1 MNMSDIVRATAARM
15 VDVEIDV
22 DHIFCSVAIG
32 EYAFMQGDE
41 ATAFI
46 EEARQLWES
55 CGDVTMSECYA
66 CLAEPYAID

>member
-15 VDVEIDV
+15 AEVEIDV
-22 DHIFCSVAIG
+22 DTAFGSVAIG

-41 ATAFI
+41 ADDFI
-46 EEARQLWES
+46 AAAKELWES
-55 CGDVTMSECYA
+55 CGDVTMDECYA